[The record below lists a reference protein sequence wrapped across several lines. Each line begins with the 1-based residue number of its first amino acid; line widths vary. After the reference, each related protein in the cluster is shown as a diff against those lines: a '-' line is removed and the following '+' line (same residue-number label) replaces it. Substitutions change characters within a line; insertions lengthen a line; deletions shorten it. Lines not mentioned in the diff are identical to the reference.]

1 MKKTLYTFTSTQT
14 KKLDS
19 KENTLHILKFPNLI
33 IHIVKNIPD
42 SCWGFTSIR
51 KPYTIYIKKL
61 KSWDILE
68 TVLTHELLHF
78 LFRDNNWNNKTCT
91 KKFSEE
97 DICEML
103 DGQIIN
109 YVKEINEIIKRV
121 KRYFKKIEE

>member
-1 MKKTLYTFTSTQT
+1 MKKSLYTFTSTQT
-14 KKLDS
+14 KKLDN
-19 KENTLHILKFPNLI
+19 KENTLHVLKFPNLI

-42 SCWGFTSIR
+42 SCWGVTSIC

-68 TVLTHELLHF
+68 TVLTHELIHF

-109 YVKEINEIIKRV
+109 YVKEINKVIKRV
-121 KRYFKKIEE
+121 KRYFKNLGE

>member
-1 MKKTLYTFTSTQT
+1 MKKTLYTVTSAQT

-19 KENTLHILKFPNLI
+19 KENTLHILKFPKLI
-33 IHIVKNIPD
+33 IRIVKNIPG
-42 SCWGFTSIR
+42 SCWGFTTTH
-51 KPYTIYIKKL
+51 KPYKKKKKKL

-68 TVLTHELLHF
+68 TVLTHELIHF
-78 LFRDNNWNNKTCT
+78 LFRTNKWNNKTYT

-109 YVKEINEIIKRV
+109 YVKEINKVINRV
-121 KRYFKKIEE
+121 KRYFKKLGE